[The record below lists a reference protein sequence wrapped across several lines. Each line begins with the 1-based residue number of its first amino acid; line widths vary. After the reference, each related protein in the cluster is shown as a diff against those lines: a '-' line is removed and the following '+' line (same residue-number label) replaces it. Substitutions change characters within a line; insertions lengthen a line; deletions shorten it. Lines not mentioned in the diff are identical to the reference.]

1 MKELDTMAKKDNMK
15 DALNYAGKNAS
26 GKLHQA
32 TGNRGTQEEASPEE
46 KLMRQQ
52 DGRTQGRLGCKMPR
66 INMAFVPSNINYLR
80 DLAKDT
86 GITQTRLC
94 NAILEIYRKEH
105 PEPTKEGN
113 ADLLQLVAEKY
124 TYERYSEIM
133 DN

>member
-1 MKELDTMAKKDNMK
+1 MTKKDDMR

-66 INMAFVPSNINYLR
+66 INMAFTPENHDFIKKASHYKMMNLTEFVNYIIE
-80 DLAKDT
+80 T
-86 GITQTRLC
+86 
-94 NAILEIYRKEH
+94 YRKEH
-105 PEPTKEGN
+105 AEAWERAKET
-113 ADLLQLVAEKY
+113 AEDL
-124 TYERYSEIM
+124 
-133 DN
+133 

>member
-1 MKELDTMAKKDNMK
+1 MHILTDQELEN
-15 DALNYAGKNAS
+15 LQE
-26 GKLHQA
+26 HFA
-32 TGNRGTQEEASPEE
+32 TE
-46 KLMRQQ
+46 
-52 DGRTQGRLGCKMPR
+52 GRKSIYQRPVKMPR